1 MAERST
7 YSVVSEV
14 VSLCQLLEQRVDLEV
29 VEDVDAL
36 HVAEA
41 VVQDSRQLRG
51 RQKNLNVFQKV
62 FFLPPGTKSPS
73 IQSCIFTVTLRV
85 HAASEPQ
92 TEHRQCWLKT
102 LKLKHPPGQRG

>member
-1 MAERST
+1 MNDKWTGGLGVAERGP

-14 VSLCQLLEQRVDLEV
+14 VSLRQLVEQRVDLEV

-51 RQKNLNVFQKV
+51 RQNK
-62 FFLPPGTKSPS
+62 
-73 IQSCIFTVTLRV
+73 I
-85 HAASEPQ
+85 
-92 TEHRQCWLKT
+92 
-102 LKLKHPPGQRG
+102 